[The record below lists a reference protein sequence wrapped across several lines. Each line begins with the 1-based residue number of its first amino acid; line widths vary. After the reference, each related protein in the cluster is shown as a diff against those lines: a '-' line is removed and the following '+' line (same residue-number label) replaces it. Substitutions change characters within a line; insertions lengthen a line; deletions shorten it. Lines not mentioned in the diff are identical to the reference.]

1 MLPAE
6 KALVK
11 RLEKQPFALIGIN
24 TDGDLD
30 KLKQMLEKQGV
41 TWRNAWEG
49 PVPQGLGPISRAWEV
64 NQFPTM
70 YVLDARG
77 IIRARDPDDLDRT
90 IDALVA
96 EAGRGASP
104 DGKPPSNR

>member
-11 RLEKQPFALIGIN
+11 RLEKEPFALIGIN

-30 KLKQMLEKQGV
+30 QLKSMLGKQGV

-49 PVPQGLGPISRAWEV
+49 ALPPGAGPLSRAWEV
-64 NQFPTM
+64 TQYPTM
-70 YVLDARG
+70 YVLDVRG
-77 IIRARDPDDLDRT
+77 IIRARDPADLDQVV
-90 IDALVA
+90 DALVA
-96 EAGRGASP
+96 EAKSG
-104 DGKPPSNR
+104 SNR